1 MMQVVRFSA
10 HTSATTG
17 RLSASLEHT
26 VHQLGLAREDLGLLV
41 EEKEADAAERA
52 RLQVRAGLAVDITAH
67 FGCGGRLDRGIDYH

>member
-1 MMQVVRFSA
+1 
-10 HTSATTG
+10 
-17 RLSASLEHT
+17 

-67 FGCGGRLDRGIDYH
+67 FGCGGRLDHGIDSH